1 MLLQREPN
9 QKSSQLAEELDVSV
23 RTLHRYINLL
33 EEISIPIYSKRGPHS
48 GFSLVRGYKIPPLVL
63 THEESFSVYFGT
75 SLVDEIWSI
84 LYSEPTKGALA
95 KIDNLLPDKQ
105 RKEVAWARSSLIATG
120 MHRAD
125 FSSISPIL
133 KKIQHAGRF
142 MKTH

>member
-1 MLLQREPN
+1 
-9 QKSSQLAEELDVSV
+9 
-23 RTLHRYINLL
+23 
-33 EEISIPIYSKRGPHS
+33 
-48 GFSLVRGYKIPPLVL
+48 VRGYKIPLLVL
-63 THEESFSVYFGT
+63 TPEEAFSVYLGT

-95 KIDNLLPDKQ
+95 KIDNLLPDEQ
-105 RKEVAWARSSLIATG
+105 RKAVAWARSSLIATG

-133 KKIQHAGRF
+133 KKIRHAGRF